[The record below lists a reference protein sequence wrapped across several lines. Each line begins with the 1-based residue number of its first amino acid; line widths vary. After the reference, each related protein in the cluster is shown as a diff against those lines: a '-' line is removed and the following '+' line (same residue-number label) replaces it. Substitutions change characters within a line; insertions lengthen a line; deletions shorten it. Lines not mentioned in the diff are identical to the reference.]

1 MHRGGWWEWS
11 LGPGFIGENVGG
23 EVEVSMKRFLKH
35 ETVDFQIPVLSVTTL
50 PL

>member
-23 EVEVSMKRFLKH
+23 EVEVSNEAFF
-35 ETVDFQIPVLSVTTL
+35 ET
-50 PL
+50 